1 MTGPMGWRQEG
12 QSLCL
17 AVQFLTRL
25 PTPQVGFSEEAQAR
39 SMGYY
44 PPVGLGIGA
53 LAALVLA
60 LAAQVLP
67 MPVAVLLSMATGLLV
82 TGGLHEDGLADC
94 ADGLGGGLTRDR
106 ALEIMRDSSVG
117 TYGVLT
123 LGIVLAL
130 KAAALSALPL
140 PLACAL
146 LIAGHGLSRMAAVQV
161 VSRHAYARSDPAK
174 FARPQVTPTAYRM
187 AVFTAVLTAI
197 LLALAAGP
205 GLALMALTLGALA
218 GVAITRLYL
227 RKLGGYTGDCLG
239 ATQQLAECG
248 FYIGALAWAG

>member
-1 MTGPMGWRQEG
+1 MGWRQER
-12 QSLCL
+12 QSLFL

-25 PTPQVGFSEEAQAR
+25 STPRDIGFSDAAQAR

-44 PPVGLGIGA
+44 PLIGLGIGA
-53 LAALVLA
+53 LVALVLA
-60 LAAQVLP
+60 ASAQVLP
-67 MPVAVLLSMATGLLV
+67 MPVAVLLSMAVGLLA

-94 ADGLGGGLTRDR
+94 ADGLGGGVNRDR
-106 ALEIMRDSSVG
+106 ALEIMRDSRVG

-123 LGIVLAL
+123 LGVVLAL

-140 PLACAL
+140 SLACAL

-161 VSRHAYARSDPAK
+161 VSRHAYARTDPAK
-174 FARPQVTPTAYRM
+174 FARPQVTPKAYRI
-187 AVFTAVLTAI
+187 AVLTAA
-197 LLALAAGP
+197 LTAAVLALATGP
-205 GLALMALTLGALA
+205 GLALTALTMGGLA

-227 RKLGGYTGDCLG
+227 YKLGGYTGDCLG

>member
-1 MTGPMGWRQEG
+1 MGWRQEG
-12 QSLCL
+12 QSLFL

-25 PTPQVGFSEEAQAR
+25 HTPRDIAFSDEAQALA
-39 SMGYY
+39 MGYY
-44 PPVGLGIGA
+44 PLTGLGIGA
-53 LAALVLA
+53 LAAVVLA
-60 LAAQVLP
+60 LAAQVLT
-67 MPVAVLLSMATGLLV
+67 MPVAVLLSMAAGLLV

-94 ADGLGGGLTRDR
+94 ADGLGGGITRDR
-106 ALEIMRDSSVG
+106 ALDIMRDSRVG

-130 KAAALSALPL
+130 KAAAFSALPV

-161 VSRHAYARSDPAK
+161 VFRHAYARTDPAK
-174 FARPQVTPTAYRM
+174 FARPRVTPGAYRR
-187 AVFTAVLTAI
+187 AVLTAA
-197 LLALAAGP
+197 LTVVGLAVAAGP
-205 GLALMALTLGALA
+205 GVALAALIGGALA
-218 GVAITRLYL
+218 SMAITRLYL

-248 FYIGALAWAG
+248 FYLGALAWAG